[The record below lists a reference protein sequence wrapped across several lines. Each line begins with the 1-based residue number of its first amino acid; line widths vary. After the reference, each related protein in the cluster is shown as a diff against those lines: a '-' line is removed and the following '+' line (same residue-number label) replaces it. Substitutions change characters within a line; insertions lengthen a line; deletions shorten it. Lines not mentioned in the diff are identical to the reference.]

1 VNFNWLTDIH
11 LEFLSKENILKF
23 LTIISQDTSG
33 IFITGDISTYS
44 QIDSH
49 LKMMGRHINVPIYF
63 VLGNHDYYGGDIE
76 SLKEN
81 VRKIARES
89 QNLFWLPQTGIVELT
104 KKTCLLG
111 HGSWADG
118 RFGNYAKSPVIL
130 NDYVKI
136 KDFLSRGGGKRL
148 GLLNQL
154 GDEAANY
161 LKDTLSQALNQF
173 DNVILLTHVPPFR
186 EACWHNGKMSN
197 ENFLPHF
204 ACKAVGDVLFTI
216 MAKNPDK
223 ELTVLCGHTHSSGRI
238 QILPNL
244 FVKTGGAEYGHPVIQ
259 EKIQVL

>member
-11 LEFLSKENILKF
+11 IEFLSKGKILKF
-23 LTIISQDTSG
+23 LKIVSQDTSG

-49 LKMMGRHINVPIYF
+49 LKMMDCYLNVPIYF

-76 SLKEN
+76 SLREN
-81 VRKIARES
+81 IRKIVRKS
-89 QNLFWLPQTGIVELT
+89 KHLHWLPQTGIVELT
-104 KKTCLLG
+104 SNTCLLG

-118 RFGNYAKSPVIL
+118 RFGNYAKSSVIL

-148 GLLNQL
+148 SLLNQL
-154 GDEAANY
+154 GDEAASY
-161 LKDTLSQALNQF
+161 LKGTLVQALNRY

-186 EACWHNGKMSN
+186 EACWHNGKISN

-204 ACKAVGDVLFTI
+204 ACKAVGDVLLTI
-216 MAKNPDK
+216 MTNNPNK
-223 ELTVLCGHTHSSGRI
+223 QLTVLCGHTHSSGRV
-238 QILPNL
+238 QILSNL
-244 FVKTGGAEYGHPVIQ
+244 FVKTGEAVYGHPAIQ